1 MEPTVPLVTTATTT
15 LDRVVVASDVPA
27 PVDRPLRGR
36 RIFAQLIAGAIVV
49 IIAVGFAG
57 VFAARRLA
65 EAEAVSDAAKT
76 TDLFA
81 NLLVQPEITDALLT
95 GDAAALAEIDHVV
108 RDHVMDNSA
117 VVRVKLWD
125 TSGRIVYSDESRLIG
140 QTFEIGEEEE
150 EVFSDPQVRAEVS
163 DLDEPE
169 NLYERDSGQLLE
181 TYRPVWTPTG
191 TPMLFEVYF
200 RYDEVTDRSSQLW
213 RGFAGITLSSLL
225 LLVVLMLPIVWR
237 LLDRVRRGQDQREA
251 LLQRAVDAS
260 DEERRRIAGTLHD
273 GVVQDLAAAS
283 FAVSGAA
290 DRAGAAGQHQVADDV
305 RAAAGTVRS
314 AIGGLRTLLVD
325 IYPAGL
331 AAGGLSQ
338 ALTDLAG
345 GLRGRG
351 IEVTLDLQVEDLQE
365 HTERLVYRTAKECLT
380 NTARHSAATA
390 VSVRVASEGEDMVLE
405 IIDNGVG
412 FDAEKVLAAPEEGHF
427 GLRVLGDVA
436 REAGAELSVLT
447 APGAGTRW
455 LLRIPR

>member
-1 MEPTVPLVTTATTT
+1 MEPTVPLVTTATATP
-15 LDRVVVASDVPA
+15 DWVVVASGVPA
-27 PVDRPLRGR
+27 RVDRPLRGR
-36 RIFAQLIAGAIVV
+36 RIFTQLIVGAVVV

-81 NLLVQPEITDALLT
+81 NLLVQPEITDALLV
-95 GDAAALAEIDHVV
+95 GDPVALAEIDHVV
-108 RDHVMDNSA
+108 RDHVMNNSA

-125 TSGRIVYSDESRLIG
+125 TAGRVVYSDESRLIG
-140 QTFEIGEEEE
+140 QTFEVGEEEQ

-163 DLDEPE
+163 DLEEEE

-200 RYDEVTDRSSQLW
+200 RYDEVTDRSEQLW

-237 LLDRVRRGQDQREA
+237 LLDRVRRGQEQREA

-290 DRAGAAGQHQVADDV
+290 DRAAAAGQQQVADEV

-314 AIGGLRTLLVD
+314 GIGGLRTLLVD

-331 AAGGLSQ
+331 AAGGLPQ
-338 ALTDLAG
+338 ALTDLAS

-351 IEVTLDLQVEDLQE
+351 IGVDLELSATDLDEA
-365 HTERLVYRTAKECLT
+365 TEGLVYRITKECLT
-380 NTARHSAATA
+380 NTARHSAAT
-390 VSVRVASEGEDMVLE
+390 SVLVRLTSDRESVVLE
-405 IIDNGVG
+405 IADNGVG
-412 FDAEKVLAAPEEGHF
+412 FDVRAVLAEPEEGHF

-436 REAGAELSVLT
+436 TGAGAELLVAT
-447 APGAGTRW
+447 AAGSGTRW
-455 LLRIPR
+455 QVRIPR